1 MKEKKDLGNLLTIA
15 FKEISDE
22 IKGLGYNV
30 EYKKN
35 SLKDNHEYNITNEG
49 EVYYIL
55 RMTAIS
61 DTIKVQFSSNFIIF
75 WSDQKTIKLDENFQ
89 NIIDEIRECLAPIPS
104 KLWRIKNIQ

>member
-55 RMTAIS
+55 RMTAI
-61 DTIKVQFSSNFIIF
+61 IF